1 MELYNIMWGNA
12 RKNLINMVKGN
23 KNALEIHNKWIYTM
37 PTVNRYYIVYITN
50 YIEAFLNQMIRKYLG
65 EEMGKYD

>member
-1 MELYNIMWGNA
+1 
-12 RKNLINMVKGN
+12 MVKGN

-37 PTVNRYYIVYITN
+37 PTVNRYYIVYIYHYITN
-50 YIEAFLNQMIRKYLG
+50 YIEALLNQMIRKYLG